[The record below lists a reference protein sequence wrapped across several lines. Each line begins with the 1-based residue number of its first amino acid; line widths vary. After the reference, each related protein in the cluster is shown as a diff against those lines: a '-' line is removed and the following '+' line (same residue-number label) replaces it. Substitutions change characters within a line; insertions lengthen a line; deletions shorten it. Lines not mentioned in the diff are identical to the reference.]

1 MSFLL
6 ERVSYLKG
14 LADGMELEQT
24 SKEGK
29 LLVQILDVLDDM
41 AQAIHELD
49 EEVGDIDEYIE
60 LMDEDLTEVEEAVF
74 EDEDE
79 DEDEDDEDM
88 IDEIT
93 CPECGELIYTD
104 LDVLCDDPDAELEI
118 ECPNCGTVIEIA
130 DECGCSCCSCGDE
143 EEAAEEVKE
152 ETK

>member
-14 LADGMELEQT
+14 LADGMELEQA

-29 LLVQILDVLDDM
+29 VLCQIIDVLDDM

-49 EEVGDIDEYIE
+49 EEVGEIDEYIE
-60 LMDEDLTEVEEAVF
+60 LMDEDLTELEEAVF

-79 DEDEDDEDM
+79 DG

-93 CPECGELIYTD
+93 CPECGEIIYTD
-104 LDVLCDDPDAELEI
+104 LDELCDDPDADMEI

-130 DECGCSCCSCGDE
+130 DECGCGCCGGHDE
-143 EEAAEEVKE
+143 EEK
-152 ETK
+152 K

>member
-14 LADGMELEQT
+14 LADGMELDQAT
-24 SKEGK
+24 KEGK

-60 LMDEDLTEVEEAVF
+60 LMDEDLTEVEEALF
-74 EDEDE
+74 EDID
-79 DEDEDDEDM
+79 DEDDDDE

-104 LDVLCDDPDAELEI
+104 LDALCDDPDAELEI

-130 DECGCSCCSCGDE
+130 DECDCGCCSCDDKESDE
-143 EEAAEEVKE
+143 EK
-152 ETK
+152 K

>member
-14 LADGMELEQT
+14 LADGMEMDQGT
-24 SKEGK
+24 KEGK

-60 LMDEDLTEVEEAVF
+60 LMDEDLTEVEEALF
-74 EDEDE
+74 EEMD
-79 DEDEDDEDM
+79 DEDDDDDM

-104 LDVLCDDPDAELEI
+104 LDELCDDPEAELEI
-118 ECPNCGTVIEIA
+118 ECPNCGTIIEIA
-130 DECGCSCCSCGDE
+130 DDCECGCCSCGDKE
-143 EEAAEEVKE
+143 EEK
-152 ETK
+152 K

>member
-14 LADGMELEQT
+14 LADGMELDQA

-29 LLVQILDVLDDM
+29 MMVQILDVLDDM

-60 LMDEDLTEVEEAVF
+60 LMDEDLTEVEEALF
-74 EDEDE
+74 EDDDE
-79 DEDEDDEDM
+79 DDDDDEDM

-104 LDVLCDDPDAELEI
+104 LEALCDDPDAELEI
-118 ECPNCGTVIEIA
+118 ECPSCGTVIEIA
-130 DECGCSCCSCGDE
+130 DDCECGCCGCGDKE
-143 EEAAEEVKE
+143 EKAAEENK
-152 ETK
+152 

>member
-14 LADGMELEQT
+14 LADGMEMDQA

-60 LMDEDLTEVEEAVF
+60 LMDEDLTEVEEALF
-74 EDEDE
+74 EEVDEDDDEDE
-79 DEDEDDEDM
+79 L
-88 IDEIT
+88 DEIT

-104 LDVLCDDPDAELEI
+104 LDALCDDPDAELEI
-118 ECPNCGTVIEIA
+118 ECPSCGTVIEIA
-130 DECGCSCCSCGDE
+130 DDCECGCCGCGDKK
-143 EEAAEEVKE
+143 EEAAEESK
-152 ETK
+152 